1 MSYPST
7 FRHENQAVQNWINF
21 INTTDSLD
29 TLKRAQYFM
38 MSGISLN
45 DTKLIEYSVSLDKN
59 VVNTPVDQSILTA
72 VDAVLSPVTG
82 TNLSGTVDETVQETL
97 VDVPLHDEEST
108 APN

>member
-59 VVNTPVDQSILTA
+59 VINTPVDQGILTA

-97 VDVPLHDEEST
+97 VDVHDEESSG
-108 APN
+108 PN

>member
-59 VVNTPVDQSILTA
+59 VVSTPVDQSILTA

-97 VDVPLHDEEST
+97 VDVHDEESS

>member
-7 FRHENQAVQNWINF
+7 FHHENQAVRNWIKF
-21 INTTDSLD
+21 LITSESLD
-29 TLKRAQYFM
+29 TLQRAQYFM

-59 VVNTPVDQSILTA
+59 VVNTPVDQGILTA
-72 VDAVLSPVTG
+72 VDAVLSTVTG
-82 TNLSGTVDETVQETL
+82 MKLSSTVDETVQETL

>member
-7 FRHENQAVQNWINF
+7 FHHENQAVRNWIKF
-21 INTTDSLD
+21 IITADNLD

-59 VVNTPVDQSILTA
+59 VINTPVDKSILTE
-72 VDAVLSPVTG
+72 VDAVLSPVTKM
-82 TNLSGTVDETVQETL
+82 NLSGTVDETAQETL
-97 VDVPLHDEEST
+97 VDVHDEESS

>member
-1 MSYPST
+1 MSYHST

-59 VVNTPVDQSILTA
+59 VISTPVDQSILTA

-82 TNLSGTVDETVQETL
+82 TNLSGTVDETTQETL
-97 VDVPLHDEEST
+97 VDVHDEESSG
-108 APN
+108 PN

>member
-7 FRHENQAVQNWINF
+7 FRHENQAVQNWIEF
-21 INTTDSLD
+21 LNTTDSLD

-45 DTKLIEYSVSLDKN
+45 DTKLIEHSVSLDKN
-59 VVNTPVDQSILTA
+59 VVNTPVDQGILTA

-82 TNLSGTVDETVQETL
+82 TNLSGTVDETAQNTF
-97 VDVPLHDEEST
+97 VDVPLDEESGG
-108 APN
+108 PN

>member
-59 VVNTPVDQSILTA
+59 VISTPVDQSILTA

-82 TNLSGTVDETVQETL
+82 TNLSGTVDETAQETL
-97 VDVPLHDEEST
+97 VDVHDEESSG
-108 APN
+108 PN

>member
-7 FRHENQAVQNWINF
+7 FHHENQAVRNWIKF
-21 INTTDSLD
+21 LITTDSLD

-59 VVNTPVDQSILTA
+59 VINTPVDKSILTE
-72 VDAVLSPVTG
+72 VDAVLSPVTKM
-82 TNLSGTVDETVQETL
+82 NLSCTVDETAQETF
-97 VDVPLHDEEST
+97 VDVHDEESS

>member
-45 DTKLIEYSVSLDKN
+45 DTKLIEHSVSLDKN
-59 VVNTPVDQSILTA
+59 VISTPVDQSILTA
-72 VDAVLSPVTG
+72 VDAVLSCVTG
-82 TNLSGTVDETVQETL
+82 TNLSGTVDETGQETL
-97 VDVPLHDEEST
+97 VDLSLIHI
-108 APN
+108 

>member
-7 FRHENQAVQNWINF
+7 FHHENQAIRNWIKFLITAGN
-21 INTTDSLD
+21 LD

-59 VVNTPVDQSILTA
+59 VINTPVDQSTLTA
-72 VDAVLSPVTG
+72 VDAVLSTVTG
-82 TNLSGTVDETVQETL
+82 MKLSVTVDGKAQETL
-97 VDVPLHDEEST
+97 VDVPLHDEESS

>member
-7 FRHENQAVQNWINF
+7 FHHENQAVRNWIKFLITADN
-21 INTTDSLD
+21 LD

-82 TNLSGTVDETVQETL
+82 TNLSGTVDETAQNTF
-97 VDVPLHDEEST
+97 VDVPLHEESGG
-108 APN
+108 PN

>member
-59 VVNTPVDQSILTA
+59 VISTPVDQSILTA

-82 TNLSGTVDETVQETL
+82 TNLSGTVDEL
-97 VDVPLHDEEST
+97 SLIHI
-108 APN
+108 

>member
-7 FRHENQAVQNWINF
+7 FHHENQAVRNWIKFLITADN
-21 INTTDSLD
+21 LD

-59 VVNTPVDQSILTA
+59 VVNTPVDQGILTA

-82 TNLSGTVDETVQETL
+82 MKLSSTVDETVQETL

>member
-59 VVNTPVDQSILTA
+59 VVSTPVDQSILTA
-72 VDAVLSPVTG
+72 VDAVLSTVTG

-97 VDVPLHDEEST
+97 VDVHDEESSG
-108 APN
+108 PN

>member
-7 FRHENQAVQNWINF
+7 FRHENQAVQNWIKY
-21 INTTDSLD
+21 IHETDSLD

-59 VVNTPVDQSILTA
+59 VVSTPVEQSILII
-72 VDAVLSPVTG
+72 VDSVLSCVTG
-82 TNLSGTVDETVQETL
+82 CNLSGTVNEAAQNTF
-97 VDVPLHDEEST
+97 VDVPLDEEESNG
-108 APN
+108 PN